1 MYISARFA
9 ALSRKFWFNFR
20 RLSSRLGN
28 LEIAVFSSDKRD
40 SSEEG
45 KQKENIFSSFG
56 SQITPTIADRK
67 NQKSRSL
74 IFNFPAKG
82 TKLRDIDWN
91 LRDKVANVSPSRIAI
106 VLAMIG

>member
-45 KQKENIFSSFG
+45 KQKENIFSSFR

-82 TKLRDIDWN
+82 TKLSNIDWN
-91 LRDKVANVSPSRIAI
+91 LRDKVSPTFLLR
-106 VLAMIG
+106 VLPSFWQW